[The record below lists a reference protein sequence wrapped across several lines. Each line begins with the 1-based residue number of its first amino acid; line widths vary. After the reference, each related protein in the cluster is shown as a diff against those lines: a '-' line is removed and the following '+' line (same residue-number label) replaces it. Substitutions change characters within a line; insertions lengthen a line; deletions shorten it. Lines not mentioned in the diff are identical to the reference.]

1 MSFGLQQTRA
11 GIGGQRRSKCGEET
25 DCIASSKSFD
35 FRMII
40 QTHLGELVFCN
51 LVYLGYKFLLP
62 LSSIL
67 QTGLFLNVQP
77 SSYVTKFN

>member
-11 GIGGQRRSKCGEET
+11 GRGQRRSKCGEET
-25 DCIASSKSFD
+25 ALQAQKVLISECSNK
-35 FRMII
+35 
-40 QTHLGELVFCN
+40 HLGELVFCS

-77 SSYVTKFN
+77 SSYVTKFY